1 MMKSQTGEHEKEQE
15 KGMMEKELE
24 VCLCVCEGGKK
35 NKEMLSKRDNRET
48 KGNNNDRGEGKKNT
62 NLRFPASL
70 ASQPGVTRGYL

>member
-1 MMKSQTGEHEKEQE
+1 MCVKEE
-15 KGMMEKELE
+15 
-24 VCLCVCEGGKK
+24 KK

>member
-35 NKEMLSKRDNRET
+35 KQRNALKKR
-48 KGNNNDRGEGKKNT
+48 
-62 NLRFPASL
+62 
-70 ASQPGVTRGYL
+70 